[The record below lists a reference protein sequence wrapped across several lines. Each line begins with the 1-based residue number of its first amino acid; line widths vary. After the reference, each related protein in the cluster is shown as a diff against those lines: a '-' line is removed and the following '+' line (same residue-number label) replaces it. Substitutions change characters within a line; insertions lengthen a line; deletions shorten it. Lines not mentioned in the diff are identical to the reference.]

1 MSNEFLANNDTHGSS
16 DFVIPK
22 EVYEIVLVI
31 GDHIKRVKG
40 YGIEALESL
49 LRIVFF

>member
-1 MSNEFLANNDTHGSS
+1 MSNEFLANNDTRGFS

-31 GDHIKRVKG
+31 GDHIKRGKR
-40 YGIEALESL
+40 LWQRST
-49 LRIVFF
+49 